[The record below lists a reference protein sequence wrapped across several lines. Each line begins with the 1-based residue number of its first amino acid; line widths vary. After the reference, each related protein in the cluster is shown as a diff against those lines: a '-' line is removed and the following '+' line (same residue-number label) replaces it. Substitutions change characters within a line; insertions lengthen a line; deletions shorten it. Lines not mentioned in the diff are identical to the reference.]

1 MAGDRRYRKL
11 YLDDKTVR
19 AVLRLEDYAMN
30 LMMNDYRRV
39 AIGMINDEAVR
50 NGIEVT
56 EDEREEMLQE
66 MWSSI
71 IVKKLRTFTKID

>member
-1 MAGDRRYRKL
+1 MARDRRYRKL

-19 AVLRLEDYAMN
+19 AVLRLEDHAMN
-30 LMMNDYRRV
+30 RMMNDYRRV
-39 AIGMINDEAVR
+39 AIGMIHDEAIR

-56 EDEREEMLQE
+56 EEEREEMLQE

>member
-1 MAGDRRYRKL
+1 MARDRRYRKL

-30 LMMNDYRRV
+30 RMMNDYRRV
-39 AIGMINDEAVR
+39 AIGMIHDEAIR

-56 EDEREEMLQE
+56 EEEREEMLQE

>member
-1 MAGDRRYRKL
+1 MARDKRYRKL

-19 AVLRLEDYAMN
+19 AVLRLEDHAMN
-30 LMMNDYRRV
+30 RMMNDYRRV
-39 AIGMINDEAVR
+39 AIGMIHDEAIR

-56 EDEREEMLQE
+56 EEEREEMLQE

>member
-1 MAGDRRYRKL
+1 MADDRRYRKL

-30 LMMNDYRRV
+30 LMMNEYRRV
-39 AIGMINDEAVR
+39 AVGMIHNEAIK

-56 EDEREEMLQE
+56 EEEREEMLQE

-71 IVKKLRTFTKID
+71 IVKKLHTFKKID